1 MPHLKKANMEDIE
14 ELYKEF
20 HNELTVACQ
29 SFYVWKN
36 INNIAVD
43 DKKVYHAL
51 NRNALSW
58 NIILYSLQGTFFIAI
73 GRLFDLN
80 RKAFSVHSFLRAHIE
95 NIGQFSKNALRERK
109 IKGSEAD
116 KLPWLDEYIKKSYQ
130 PNKEDF
136 LKLKGE
142 VSKRQKRYK
151 SIYKP
156 IRDKIFAH
164 KELNGIKHVNELFKK
179 LKIGEMQDLLGFLY
193 QIEEIIFQL
202 LYNGRLMKIGDFT
215 FNEEERV
222 VEDIAGLLDKIKV

>member
-1 MPHLKKANMEDIE
+1 MEDIE
-14 ELYKEF
+14 DLYKEF
-20 HNELTVACQ
+20 QRELDIACR
-29 SFYVWKN
+29 SFYAWKN
-36 INNIAVD
+36 IKNISAE

-58 NIILYSLQGTFFIAI
+58 NTILYSLQSTFFISI

-109 IKGSEAD
+109 IKSSEAG
-116 KLPWLDEYIKKSYQ
+116 KPPWLDEYIGRSYQ

-142 VSKRQKRYK
+142 VSKKQKLYK
-151 SIYKP
+151 SRYKP

-164 KELNGIKHVNELFKK
+164 KEFNGIKRVDELFKK
-179 LKIGEMQDLLGFLY
+179 TEIGEIQDLLCFLY
-193 QIEEIIFQL
+193 QIERIIFQL
-202 LYNGRLMKIGDFT
+202 LYNGRLMNIGDFT
-215 FNEEERV
+215 FNKEEFV
-222 VEDIAGLLDKIKV
+222 MKDIAGLLNKIKL